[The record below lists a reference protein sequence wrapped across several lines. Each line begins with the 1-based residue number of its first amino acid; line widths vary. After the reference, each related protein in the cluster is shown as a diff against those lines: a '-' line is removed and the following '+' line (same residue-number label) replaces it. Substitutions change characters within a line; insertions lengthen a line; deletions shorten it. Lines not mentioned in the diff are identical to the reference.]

1 MARKKTRPAVKVN
14 KAKSRITRRGKIRPL
29 VKPFPPL
36 GRMHWRK
43 QKTLA
48 MLINRH
54 QWQREFDVT
63 QTQGIEIEMEHLS
76 DYFLVTEAS
85 TTGLDITYITTEA

>member
-1 MARKKTRPAVKVN
+1 
-14 KAKSRITRRGKIRPL
+14 
-29 VKPFPPL
+29 
-36 GRMHWRK
+36 MHWRK

-48 MLINRH
+48 MLVNRH
-54 QWQREFDVT
+54 QWQRDFDVT

>member
-48 MLINRH
+48 MLANRR
-54 QWQREFDVT
+54 QWTRDFDPVES
-63 QTQGIEIEMEHLS
+63 GPYEIEMEHLVG
-76 DYFLVTEAS
+76 YYLITEAS
-85 TTGLDITYITTEA
+85 DSSAPNYIITE